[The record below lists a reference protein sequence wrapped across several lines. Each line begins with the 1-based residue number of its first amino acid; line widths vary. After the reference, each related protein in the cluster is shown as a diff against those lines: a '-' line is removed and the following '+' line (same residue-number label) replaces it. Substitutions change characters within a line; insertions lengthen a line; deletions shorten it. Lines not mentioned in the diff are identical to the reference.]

1 MEDTDPELD
10 ILCNQAIFSGGTGRA
25 TNPITKRSTYSSSYI
40 LPSQSFWGNG
50 TDLMRVDS

>member
-25 TNPITKRSTYSSSYI
+25 TNPITKPSTYSSSHI